1 MDIQKITYELIQKC
15 IVEINNDENM
25 NQIKTYILNPLITY
39 VLDKIY
45 PYLVIS
51 VIIFLLTLLIAI
63 AILILIIKKDRKSN
77 V

>member
-1 MDIQKITYELIQKC
+1 MDIKKITYELIQKC
-15 IVEINNDENM
+15 INEINNEENM
-25 NQIKTYILNPLITY
+25 DQIKTYILNPLIIY

-63 AILILIIKKDRKSN
+63 AILVLVIKK
-77 V
+77 

>member
-1 MDIQKITYELIQKC
+1 MDIKKITYELIQKC
-15 IVEINNDENM
+15 INEINNEENM
-25 NQIKTYILNPLITY
+25 DQIKTYILNPLITY

-63 AILILIIKKDRKSN
+63 AILVLVIKK
-77 V
+77 

>member
-1 MDIQKITYELIQKC
+1 
-15 IVEINNDENM
+15 M
-25 NQIKTYILNPLITY
+25 NLNSIIDLFRTNVAYADDSIGPVATFVGHVNKYILNPLITY

-63 AILILIIKKDRKSN
+63 AILVLVIKK
-77 V
+77 

>member
-1 MDIQKITYELIQKC
+1 MDIKKITFELIQKC
-15 IVEINNDENM
+15 INEINNEENM
-25 NQIKTYILNPLITY
+25 DQIKTYILNPLIIY

-63 AILILIIKKDRKSN
+63 AILVLVIKK
-77 V
+77 